1 MAINRFSKIQTL
13 PDWKPAIPAELLIS
27 GLKYKE
33 ELFAKNRNALSTTIG
48 QLGTVDDMILNKKTK
63 DQFNKDL
70 DLAVKNINANYAFA
84 DLAKSSVLNQA
95 FGTFNTIASNP
106 DYISRLKESN
116 EIRNELQKK
125 EAFRE
130 KGEKYSDIND
140 AVFSYHV
147 NKYVEADPQDAARL
161 SRNAIYTP
169 YEDDKKWAAE
179 TIKAME
185 NDKNIKVS
193 YSKDGLTMIT
203 TTDESKTPMQVG
215 QYLQSLMPDT
225 VKKQLSINSEYSYI
239 TSKDDQSA
247 LQTAYT
253 KYGQDLDREL
263 REVQFQIK
271 DNALKVAEINSF
283 TPNKAELEEANRKLG
298 ASLATKEAELKS
310 KIEDHNRKVSQSQYT
325 QDDIKSIVS
334 QNYVTDWMNSMMG
347 TLSTNRVDVKVD
359 LNPIE
364 AFKRELQIKYDQLE
378 QSKEA
383 NRLKK
388 EENTLKKIELG
399 VLPMPEEVG
408 MSSMVPLGPRTVT
421 DPTQQ
426 LIEREEIKANLEQK
440 AFGFLTPGSTEWAK
454 IQQNL
459 TPAQATQY
467 KQAQDLDKQEG
478 GSTHQQ
484 EFITAALRGMYK
496 QIESAKPGQKVNIP
510 VYVKEMFNQRQIAI
524 NQLRQFERQDEEFA
538 TKAVK
543 ALNGVDYK
551 SKGLTALDVYQALNA
566 LKLEVT
572 PGKVGTIDELDQE
585 EFTDLVFA
593 IQEKTGK
600 KFYKTPV
607 NYDLTVSWDP
617 RVDKNAVGMGPPP
630 FGKRVRDQRDINDE
644 DRRRADL
651 FIRKLG
657 GAQNAHKVMTSM
669 LKLTE
674 KNGTPG
680 QTLSMWGSNAFE
692 DLYEDYSKGKT
703 SITAPQSYATS
714 TMGFTANTKIGE
726 LWSNKHF
733 EEAFSIYAS
742 AVGMVGNKK
751 DFTILDLDP
760 TRSTVT
766 IAYNGSEKELPA
778 IIAAAEREKGVGKVV
793 SVQGNKI
800 ELKVSGAQKTLSA
813 TMDVLAEQSAIE
825 PTTGG
830 TYFIP
835 TIANSRGLNY
845 RVDYKIT
852 PTQFGTDLTF
862 KVGGDREVTLPELAS
877 VLPANEQSKLLS
889 LQIYNQMGKSVPEI
903 SLAFKTLLN
912 NGNAE
917 QIDLLIKAINLYK

>member
-130 KGEKYSDIND
+130 KGEKYSDVND

-215 QYLQSLMPDT
+215 QYLQSLMPDA

-347 TLSTNRVDVKVD
+347 TLSTDRVDVKVD

-364 AFKRELQIKYDQLE
+364 AFKKELEIKYAQLK

-383 NRLKK
+383 NRLKG

-399 VLPMPEEVG
+399 ILPMPEEVG
-408 MSSMVPLGPRTVT
+408 MSSMVPLGPRTIT

-467 KQAQDLDKQEG
+467 KQAQELDKKEG

-538 TKAVK
+538 AKAEK
-543 ALNGVDYK
+543 ALNGINYK
-551 SKGLTALDVYQALNA
+551 SKGLTALDVYQALNG

-585 EFTDLVFA
+585 QFHDLVNA
-593 IQEKTGK
+593 LEVVTGMK
-600 KFYKTPV
+600 LKYHTINNDITWNP
-607 NYDLTVSWDP
+607 LDP
-617 RVDKNAVGMGPPP
+617 RAEGGLFPAYRKRDVTDIDEEDK
-630 FGKRVRDQRDINDE
+630 
-644 DRRRADL
+644 RRAKE
-651 FIRKLG
+651 FVRKVG
-657 GAQNAHKVMTSM
+657 GSQNAIKTMNNI
-669 LKLTE
+669 LLLTE
-674 KNGTPG
+674 KNGIYG
-680 QTLSMWGSNAFE
+680 STLSAWSSTGFE
-692 DLYEDYSKGKT
+692 DIYEDYKAGRSKIPT
-703 SITAPQSYATS
+703 PQSYATS

-766 IAYNGSEKELPA
+766 ISYNGSEKELPA
-778 IIAAAEREKGVGKVV
+778 IIAAAEREKGAGKVV

>member
-130 KGEKYSDIND
+130 KGEKYSDVND

-147 NKYVEADPQDAARL
+147 NKYIEADPQDAARL

-169 YEDDKKWAAE
+169 YEDDKKWADE

-185 NDKNIKVS
+185 NDENIKVS

-203 TTDESKTPMQVG
+203 TTDKSKTPMQVG
-215 QYLQSLMPDT
+215 QYLQALMPDPI
-225 VKKQLSINSEYSYI
+225 KKQLSINAEYEYI
-239 TSKDDQSA
+239 KSKDDQSA

-271 DNALKVAEINSF
+271 DNALKVAEINGF

-310 KIEDHNRKVSQSQYT
+310 KIEEHNRKVSQSQYT

-334 QNYVTDWMNSMMG
+334 QNYVTDWMNYMMG
-347 TLSTNRVDVKVD
+347 SLRTDKVQVKVE

-378 QSKEA
+378 QAKES

-408 MSSMVPLGPRTVT
+408 MGTMVPLGTRTVT

-459 TPAQATQY
+459 TPAQAAQY
-467 KQAQDLDKQEG
+467 RQAQELDKKEG

-572 PGKVGTIDELDQE
+572 PGKVGNIDELDQE

-600 KFYKTPV
+600 KFYKTPL

-617 RVDKNAVGMGPPP
+617 RVDKNAVGIGPPP

-657 GAQNAHKVMTSM
+657 GAQNAHKVMTSI

-680 QTLSMWGSNAFE
+680 ETLSMLRSNAFE

-766 IAYNGSEKELPA
+766 IAYNGSEKELPT
-778 IIAAAEREKGVGKVV
+778 IIAAAERERGAGKVI